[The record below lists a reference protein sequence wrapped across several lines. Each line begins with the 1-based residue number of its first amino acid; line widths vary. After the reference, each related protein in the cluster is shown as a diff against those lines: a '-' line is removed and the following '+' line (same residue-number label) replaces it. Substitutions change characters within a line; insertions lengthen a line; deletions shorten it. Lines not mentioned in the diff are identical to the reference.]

1 MLNLF
6 AIGHSLIPE
15 DMRLESKTKCGA
27 SYSIDMLFFPLSFN
41 LISELLGHQIW
52 VFQMYIFKVFNYS

>member
-1 MLNLF
+1 MLNVF

-27 SYSIDMLFFPLSFN
+27 SYAIDMLFFPLSFN
-41 LISELLGHQIW
+41 FISELLGH
-52 VFQMYIFKVFNYS
+52 